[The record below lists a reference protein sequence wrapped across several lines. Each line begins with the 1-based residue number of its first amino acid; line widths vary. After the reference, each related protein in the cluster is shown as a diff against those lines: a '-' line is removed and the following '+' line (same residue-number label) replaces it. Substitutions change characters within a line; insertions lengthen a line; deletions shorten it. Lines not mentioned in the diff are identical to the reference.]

1 MVFFENPEL
10 EIKKNDAIKLRDSE
24 KNFLIVP
31 SSIIFSNSPQLLIT
45 YLYLGVHK
53 EMTSMCR
60 FSYRNMAL
68 WCNNQ
73 IINADKISLSSTNPY
88 RKCVNE
94 LIDMG
99 YLSFVNSKIISRKKD
114 LEVKIN
120 YNMIEDEAYTK
131 GKNTRFAM
139 LFIDEIEDLLCY
151 CKKNKSDIKSSTLLR
166 VYAYF
171 KMSIPI
177 KTKLNNVDIECHY
190 EYYSNI
196 KRLLNISS
204 KTLTK
209 AVNILKRLNLIA
221 VRHIK
226 YQAPDGSWV
235 ICPSIF
241 VNTYKRKVVNLEYGA
256 SMYYIYGGKKSYWLP
271 EIKKMCEKLGH
282 DFKFKLRCINPSEGV
297 SEKEFIDS
305 FNNEENSWYAFERLA
320 DGLISFNSDF
330 S

>member
-1 MVFFENPEL
+1 MMFFKNQEL
-10 EIKKNDAIKLRDSE
+10 EIDKNELVELRDSE

-60 FSYRNMAL
+60 FSYRNMVL

-99 YLSFVNSKIISRKKD
+99 YLSFVHSKVISRKKD

-120 YNMIEDEAYTK
+120 YSMIEDEAYAK
-131 GKNTRFAM
+131 EKDKRFAM

-151 CKKNKSDIKSSTLLR
+151 CKKNKSDIKSCTLLR

-171 KMSIPI
+171 KMMIPV
-177 KTKLNNVDIECHY
+177 KTNINNVEIECFY
-190 EYYSNI
+190 EYYYNI
-196 KRLLNISS
+196 EKALNICSN
-204 KTLTK
+204 TLTK
-209 AVNILKRLNLIA
+209 AINILRELNLISI
-221 VRHIK
+221 RHIK
-226 YQAPDGSWV
+226 TQRPDGSWEAKQT
-235 ICPSIF
+235 IF
-241 VNTYKRKVVNLEYGA
+241 VNTYKREIVTDSNGIRLC
-256 SMYYIYGGKKSYWLP
+256 YIYGGKKSYWLP

-282 DFKFKLRCINPSEGV
+282 DFKFNTNCIKLTEDIEHTDDNDGDDSCFDFNEWLDDNV
-297 SEKEFIDS
+297 SFD
-305 FNNEENSWYAFERLA
+305 
-320 DGLISFNSDF
+320 SDF